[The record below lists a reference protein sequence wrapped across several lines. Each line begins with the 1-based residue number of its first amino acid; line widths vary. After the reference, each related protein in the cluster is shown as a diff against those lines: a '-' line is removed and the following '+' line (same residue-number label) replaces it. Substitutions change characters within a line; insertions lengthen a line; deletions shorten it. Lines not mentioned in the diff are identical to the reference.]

1 MAMERDN
8 LKSESINFQWNFYER
23 AINNYSI
30 IMRMLHYVEEDDSLI
45 NNMPRILVEG
55 STFDMCKIVR
65 NDNGKVQ
72 EGFFSIEESLG
83 SIDFDAIKSVSAGV
97 FTPSVLRDTFGY
109 GTLYVYPLKKD
120 MDIVGFLLL
129 GRRLPIELDGRTLRE
144 LEIVCDIYNKSLI
157 LHVNL
162 NTHKKAVHKKTI
174 FESLTDEFPDAL
186 LMIDRNGAI
195 IFANKRAKNEFESR
209 KGFLVGEKIDNVV
222 SGIGNDFY
230 RKETVLHG
238 EVKYKSGD
246 KFKIFRIESFP
257 IKEASEKGVWK
268 GLLFKDVVEKKIKE
282 EEHVLKEKMESI
294 GMLAGG
300 IAHDFN
306 NLLTGVLGYAS
317 LIKNFLSNEEKLY
330 RYAEAIESSAQR
342 AAKLAQ
348 HLLNFSRRQRRVSG
362 IVDINMLLEDI
373 LFLIK
378 ESFRDIE
385 IDRSFDA
392 HLYPI
397 KGDEAELQNVFLNL
411 CTNAKDAMTGKG
423 ILKVRTE
430 RKRYVGHREFAL
442 IEIEDTGQ
450 GIDEKIKEKIFEPYF
465 TTKENGTNLGMGL
478 YLVDKII
485 REHGGFVELESEKGK
500 GTKFSI
506 YLPLPTKIDEPEPI
520 KEETTNGG
528 LTKKQK
534 ILVVDDEDV
543 VRELIKG
550 VLTDEPIEIF
560 EASDGT
566 KAIEIFQKHHASIDL
581 VILDMIMPG
590 IKGDEVLKEFRSI
603 RKDIRVIISSGFM
616 SEEQRDR
623 LKKYKVDAF
632 LDKPFRD
639 KDVIQTIIEVL
650 SKK

>member
-30 IMRMLHYVEEDDSLI
+30 IMRMLHYVEEEDSLI
-45 NNMPRILVEG
+45 NNIPRILVEG
-55 STFDMCKIVR
+55 SIFDMCKIVR
-65 NDNGKVQ
+65 HDNGTVR
-72 EGFFSIEESLG
+72 EGFFSLEESLC
-83 SIDFDAIKSVSAGV
+83 SVDLDAIKSVSAGA
-97 FTPSVLRDTFGY
+97 FTPSVLKDTFGY
-109 GTLYVYPLKKD
+109 GVLYVYPLKKD

-129 GRRLPIELDGRTLRE
+129 GRRLPVELDSRTLRE

-157 LHVNL
+157 LHISL
-162 NTHKKAVHKKTI
+162 HTHKKAVHKKTI
-174 FESLTDEFPDAL
+174 YESLIDEFPDAL
-186 LMIDRNGAI
+186 LMVDKNGAI
-195 IFANKRAKNEFESR
+195 VFANKRAKIEFEGS

-222 SGIGNDFY
+222 SGIGSDFY
-230 RKETVLHG
+230 RKDSVLHG
-238 EVKYKSGD
+238 EVKYKAGD
-246 KFKIFRIESFP
+246 KFKIFRLDSFP
-257 IKEASEKGVWK
+257 VKQALEKGVWK
-268 GLLFKDVVEKKIKE
+268 GLLFKDVAEMKIKE

-330 RYAEAIESSAQR
+330 RYAEAIENSAQR

-348 HLLNFSRRQRRVSG
+348 HLLNFSRRQGRVSG

-385 IDRSFDA
+385 IEKAFDPR
-392 HLYPI
+392 LYPI

-411 CTNAKDAMTGKG
+411 CTNAKDAMAGKG
-423 ILKVRTE
+423 LLRVRTE
-430 RKRYVGHREFAL
+430 RKRYVGHREFAVV
-442 IEIEDTGQ
+442 EIEDTGQ

-478 YLVDKII
+478 YLVDKVI
-485 REHGGFVELESEKGK
+485 REHGGFVELESEKDK
-500 GTKFSI
+500 GTRFSI
-506 YLPLPTKIDEPEPI
+506 YLPLPTKIEEPETV
-520 KEETTNGG
+520 KEELTNGG

-550 VLTDEPIEIF
+550 VLADEPTEIL
-560 EASDGT
+560 EAPDGT
-566 KAIEIFQKHHASIDL
+566 KALEIFKEQHGSIDL

-590 IKGDEVLKEFRSI
+590 IKGDEVLREMRLI
-603 RKDIRVIISSGFM
+603 QKDVKVIISSGFM
-616 SEEQRDR
+616 SEEQRDS

-639 KDVIQTIIEVL
+639 KDVIHTIIEVL

>member
-1 MAMERDN
+1 MERDN

-30 IMRMLHYVEEDDSLI
+30 IMRMLHYVEEEDGLI
-45 NNMPRILVEG
+45 HNIPRIMVEG
-55 STFDMCKIVR
+55 SIFDMCKILR
-65 NDNGKVQ
+65 HDNGTVR
-72 EGFFSIEESLG
+72 EGFFSIEESLNSLDLD
-83 SIDFDAIKSVSAGV
+83 SIKTASAGA
-97 FTPSVLRDTFGY
+97 FTPSVLRDTLGY

-129 GRRLPIELDGRTLRE
+129 GRRLPIELDSRILRE

-157 LHVNL
+157 LHGNL
-162 NTHKKAVHKKTI
+162 HTHKKAVHKKTI
-174 FESLTDEFPDAL
+174 HENVIDEFPDAL
-186 LMIDRNGAI
+186 FMVDKNGVI
-195 IFANKRAKNEFESR
+195 VSANKRAKSEFEGG
-209 KGFLVGEKIDNVV
+209 KGFLVGEKIDNLV

-230 RKETVLHG
+230 RKESALHG
-238 EVKYKSGD
+238 EVKYKAGD
-246 KFKIFRIESFP
+246 KFKIFRMDSFP
-257 IKEASEKGVWK
+257 VREGVEKGVWK
-268 GLLFKDVVEKKIKE
+268 VILFKDVVENKIRDE
-282 EEHVLKEKMESI
+282 ERVVKEKMESI

-362 IVDINMLLEDI
+362 VVDINMLLEDI

-385 IDRSFDA
+385 IEKSFDA
-392 HLYPI
+392 RLYPI

-411 CTNAKDAMTGKG
+411 CTNAKDAMGGKG
-423 ILKVRTE
+423 LMRVRTE
-430 RKRYVGHREFAL
+430 RKRYVGHREFAV

-500 GTKFSI
+500 GTRFSI
-506 YLPLPTKIDEPEPI
+506 YLPLPTKIAEPEPAR
-520 KEETTNGG
+520 EEATNGG
-528 LTKKQK
+528 LTRKQK

-550 VLTDEPIEIF
+550 VLNDEPIEIL
-560 EASDGT
+560 EAADGSR
-566 KAIEIFQKHHASIDL
+566 ALEIFQDQHDSIDL

-590 IKGDEVLKEFRSI
+590 IKGDEVLRELRSI
-603 RKDIRVIISSGFM
+603 HSNIKVIISSGFM

-639 KDVIQTIIEVL
+639 KDVIHTIIEVL

>member
-1 MAMERDN
+1 
-8 LKSESINFQWNFYER
+8 
-23 AINNYSI
+23 
-30 IMRMLHYVEEDDSLI
+30 MRMLHYVEEEDSLI
-45 NNMPRILVEG
+45 NNIPRILVEG
-55 STFDMCKIVR
+55 SIFDMCKIVR
-65 NDNGKVQ
+65 HDNGTVR
-72 EGFFSIEESLG
+72 EGFFSLEESLC
-83 SIDFDAIKSVSAGV
+83 SVDLDAIKSVSAGA
-97 FTPSVLRDTFGY
+97 FTPSVLKDTFGY
-109 GTLYVYPLKKD
+109 GVLYVYPLKKD

-129 GRRLPIELDGRTLRE
+129 GRRLPIELDSRTLRE

-157 LHVNL
+157 LHISL
-162 NTHKKAVHKKTI
+162 HTHKKAVHKKTI
-174 FESLTDEFPDAL
+174 YENLIDEFPDAL
-186 LMIDRNGAI
+186 LMVDKNGAI
-195 IFANKRAKNEFESR
+195 VFANKRAKSEFEGS

-222 SGIGNDFY
+222 SGIGSDFY
-230 RKETVLHG
+230 RKDTVLHG
-238 EVKYKSGD
+238 EVKYKAGD
-246 KFKIFRIESFP
+246 KFKIFRMDSFP
-257 IKEASEKGVWK
+257 VKQALEKGVWK
-268 GLLFKDVVEKKIKE
+268 GLLFKDVAEMKIKE

-330 RYAEAIESSAQR
+330 RYAEAIENSAQR

-348 HLLNFSRRQRRVSG
+348 HLLNFSRRQGRVSG

-385 IDRSFDA
+385 IEKSFDPR
-392 HLYPI
+392 LYPI

-411 CTNAKDAMTGKG
+411 CTNAKDAMAGKG
-423 ILKVRTE
+423 LLRVRTE
-430 RKRYVGHREFAL
+430 RKRYVGHREFAVV
-442 IEIEDTGQ
+442 EIEDTGQ

-485 REHGGFVELESEKGK
+485 REHGGFVELESEKDK
-500 GTKFSI
+500 GTRFSI
-506 YLPLPTKIDEPEPI
+506 YLPLPTKIVEPETA
-520 KEETTNGG
+520 KEELTNGG

-550 VLTDEPIEIF
+550 VLADEPTEIL
-560 EASDGT
+560 EAPDGT
-566 KAIEIFQKHHASIDL
+566 KALEIFKEQHGSIDL

-590 IKGDEVLKEFRSI
+590 IKGDEVLREMRLI
-603 RKDIRVIISSGFM
+603 RKDIKVIISSGFM
-616 SEEQRDR
+616 SEEQRDS

-639 KDVIQTIIEVL
+639 KDVIHTIIEVL

>member
-1 MAMERDN
+1 MERDN

-30 IMRMLHYVEEDDSLI
+30 IMRMLHFVEEEESLV

-55 STFDMCKIVR
+55 SIFDMCKILR
-65 NDNGKVQ
+65 NDNGIER
-72 EGFFSIEESLG
+72 EGFFDIEESLN
-83 SIDFDAIKSVSAGV
+83 SIDLNAIKSKCAGV
-97 FTPSVLRDTFGY
+97 FTPSVLKDAFGY

-129 GRRLPIELDGRTLRE
+129 GRRLPIELDARTLRE

-157 LHVNL
+157 LHINIH
-162 NTHKKAVHKKTI
+162 NHKKAAKRKSI
-174 FESLTDEFPDAL
+174 FESLINEFPDAL
-186 LMIDRNGAI
+186 VMIDRNGSI
-195 IFANKRAKNEFESR
+195 VFANRRAKSEFEGG
-209 KGFLVGEKIDNVV
+209 KGFLVGEKIDSVI

-230 RKETVLHG
+230 RKEMALHG

-246 KFKIFRIESFP
+246 KFKIFRVESFP
-257 IKEASEKGVWK
+257 LKEAAEKGVWK

-282 EEHVLKEKMESI
+282 EEYVRKEKMESI

-362 IVDINMLLEDI
+362 VVDINMLLEDI

-385 IDRSFDA
+385 IEKSLDA
-392 HLYPI
+392 GLYPI
-397 KGDEAELQNVFLNL
+397 KGDEGELQNVFLNL
-411 CTNAKDAMTGKG
+411 CTNAKDAITGKG
-423 ILKVRTE
+423 KLRVRTE

-450 GIDEKIKEKIFEPYF
+450 GIDEDIKEKIFEPYF
-465 TTKENGTNLGMGL
+465 TTKDNGTNLGMGL

-485 REHGGFVELESEKGK
+485 REHGGFVELQSEKNK

-506 YLPLPTKIDEPEPI
+506 YLPLPTKIEEPVPV
-520 KEETTNGG
+520 KEEPANDG
-528 LTKKQK
+528 LTKKQT

-550 VLTDEPIEIF
+550 VLADEPTDIL

-566 KAIEIFQKHHASIDL
+566 QAIEIFKDKYASIDL

-590 IKGDEVLKEFRSI
+590 IKGDEVLREIRSI
-603 RKDIRVIISSGFM
+603 RKDIRVIIASGFM

-623 LKKYKVDAF
+623 LKQYKVDAF

-639 KDVIQTIIEVL
+639 KDVIQTIRDVL

>member
-1 MAMERDN
+1 
-8 LKSESINFQWNFYER
+8 
-23 AINNYSI
+23 
-30 IMRMLHYVEEDDSLI
+30 MRMLHYVEEEDSLI
-45 NNMPRILVEG
+45 HNIPRILVEG
-55 STFDMCKIVR
+55 SIFDMCKIVR
-65 NDNGKVQ
+65 NDNGTVR
-72 EGFFSIEESLG
+72 EGFFSLEESLS
-83 SIDFDAIKSVSAGV
+83 SIDLDSIKSASSGA
-97 FTPSVLRDTFGY
+97 FTPSVLRDAFGY

-129 GRRLPIELDGRTLRE
+129 GRRLPVELDPRTLRE

-157 LHVNL
+157 LHINL
-162 NTHKKAVHKKTI
+162 HRHKKAVHRKTI
-174 FESLTDEFPDAL
+174 YENLIDEFPDAL
-186 LMIDRNGAI
+186 LMVDRNGAI
-195 IFANKRAKNEFESR
+195 VFANQRARSEFEGR
-209 KGFLVGEKIDNVV
+209 KGFLVGERIDNIV
-222 SGIGNDFY
+222 SGIGNDFF

-238 EVKYKSGD
+238 EVKYKAGD
-246 KFKIFRIESFP
+246 KFKIFRMDSFP
-257 IKEASEKGVWK
+257 VKEAVEKGVWK

-362 IVDINMLLEDI
+362 VVDINMLLEDI

-385 IDRSFDA
+385 IEKSFDPR
-392 HLYPI
+392 LYPI
-397 KGDEAELQNVFLNL
+397 KGDEAELQNVFLNI
-411 CTNAKDAMTGKG
+411 CTNAKDAMAGKG
-423 ILKVRTE
+423 TLRVRTE

-442 IEIEDTGQ
+442 VEIEDTGQ
-450 GIDEKIKEKIFEPYF
+450 GIDDSIKEKIFEPYF
-465 TTKENGTNLGMGL
+465 TTKENGSNLGMGL
-478 YLVDKII
+478 YLVDKVI
-485 REHGGFVELESEKGK
+485 REHGGFVELESEKGR
-500 GTKFSI
+500 GTRFSF
-506 YLPLPTKIDEPEPI
+506 YLPLPTKIAEPEPP
-520 KEETTNGG
+520 KEETTNGS

-550 VLTDEPIEIF
+550 VLTEEPTEIL
-560 EASDGT
+560 EASDGSQ
-566 KAIEIFQKHHASIDL
+566 ALEIFKEHHESIDL

-590 IKGDEVLKEFRSI
+590 IKGDEVLKEMRSI
-603 RKDIRVIISSGFM
+603 RKDIKVIVSSGFM
-616 SEEQRDR
+616 SEEQRDS
-623 LKKYKVDAF
+623 LKKYRVDAF

-639 KDVIQTIIEVL
+639 KDVIHTIIEVL

>member
-1 MAMERDN
+1 
-8 LKSESINFQWNFYER
+8 
-23 AINNYSI
+23 
-30 IMRMLHYVEEDDSLI
+30 MRMLHYVEEEDSLI
-45 NNMPRILVEG
+45 NNIPRILVEG
-55 STFDMCKIVR
+55 SIFDMCKIVR
-65 NDNGKVQ
+65 HDNGTVR
-72 EGFFSIEESLG
+72 EGFFSLEESLC
-83 SIDFDAIKSVSAGV
+83 SVDLDAIKSVSAGA
-97 FTPSVLRDTFGY
+97 FTPSVLKDTFGY
-109 GTLYVYPLKKD
+109 GVLYVYPLKKD

-129 GRRLPIELDGRTLRE
+129 GRRLPVELDSRTLRE

-157 LHVNL
+157 LHISL
-162 NTHKKAVHKKTI
+162 HTHKTAVHKKTI
-174 FESLTDEFPDAL
+174 YESLIDEFPDAL
-186 LMIDRNGAI
+186 LMVDKNGAI
-195 IFANKRAKNEFESR
+195 VFANKRAKSEFEGS
-209 KGFLVGEKIDNVV
+209 KGFLVGEKIDNIV

-230 RKETVLHG
+230 RKDSVLHG
-238 EVKYKSGD
+238 EVKYKAGD
-246 KFKIFRIESFP
+246 KFKIFRMDSFP
-257 IKEASEKGVWK
+257 VKQALEKGVWK
-268 GLLFKDVVEKKIKE
+268 GLLFKDVAEMKIKE

-330 RYAEAIESSAQR
+330 RYAEAIENSAQR

-348 HLLNFSRRQRRVSG
+348 HLLNFSRRQGRVSG

-385 IDRSFDA
+385 IEKVFDPR
-392 HLYPI
+392 LYPI

-411 CTNAKDAMTGKG
+411 CTNAKDAMAGKG
-423 ILKVRTE
+423 LLRVRTE
-430 RKRYVGHREFAL
+430 RKRYVGHREFAVV
-442 IEIEDTGQ
+442 EIEDTGQ

-478 YLVDKII
+478 YLVDKVI
-485 REHGGFVELESEKGK
+485 RAHGGFVELESEKDK
-500 GTKFSI
+500 GTRFSI
-506 YLPLPTKIDEPEPI
+506 YLPLPTKIEEPETA
-520 KEETTNGG
+520 KEELTNGG

-550 VLTDEPIEIF
+550 VLADEPTEIL
-560 EASDGT
+560 EAPDGT
-566 KAIEIFQKHHASIDL
+566 KALEIFKEQHGSIDL

-590 IKGDEVLKEFRSI
+590 IKGDEVLREMRLI
-603 RKDIRVIISSGFM
+603 RKDIKVIISSGFM
-616 SEEQRDR
+616 SEEQRDS

-639 KDVIQTIIEVL
+639 KDVIHTIIEVL

>member
-1 MAMERDN
+1 M
-8 LKSESINFQWNFYER
+8 
-23 AINNYSI
+23 
-30 IMRMLHYVEEDDSLI
+30 
-45 NNMPRILVEG
+45 
-55 STFDMCKIVR
+55 
-65 NDNGKVQ
+65 
-72 EGFFSIEESLG
+72 
-83 SIDFDAIKSVSAGV
+83 
-97 FTPSVLRDTFGY
+97 
-109 GTLYVYPLKKD
+109 
-120 MDIVGFLLL
+120 
-129 GRRLPIELDGRTLRE
+129 
-144 LEIVCDIYNKSLI
+144 
-157 LHVNL
+157 
-162 NTHKKAVHKKTI
+162 
-174 FESLTDEFPDAL
+174 
-186 LMIDRNGAI
+186 
-195 IFANKRAKNEFESR
+195 
-209 KGFLVGEKIDNVV
+209 
-222 SGIGNDFY
+222 
-230 RKETVLHG
+230 
-238 EVKYKSGD
+238 KYKSGD

-257 IKEASEKGVWK
+257 VKEAAEKGVWK

-385 IDRSFDA
+385 IEKAFDA
-392 HLYPI
+392 RLYPI
-397 KGDEAELQNVFLNL
+397 KGDEGELQNVFLNL

-423 ILKVRTE
+423 VLRVRTE

-442 IEIEDTGQ
+442 IDIEDTGQ

-465 TTKENGTNLGMGL
+465 TTKENGTNIGMGL

-485 REHGGFVELESEKGK
+485 REHGGFVELQSEKGK

-506 YLPLPTKIDEPEPI
+506 YLPLPTKIDEPEPA
-520 KEETTNGG
+520 KEEPTNGG

-550 VLTDEPIEIF
+550 VLTDEPTEIL
-560 EASDGT
+560 EASDGSQ
-566 KAIEIFQKHHASIDL
+566 AIEIFKEKYASIDL

-590 IKGDEVLKEFRSI
+590 IKGDEVLKEIRSI
-603 RKDIRVIISSGFM
+603 RKDIKVIISSGFM

>member
-1 MAMERDN
+1 
-8 LKSESINFQWNFYER
+8 
-23 AINNYSI
+23 
-30 IMRMLHYVEEDDSLI
+30 
-45 NNMPRILVEG
+45 
-55 STFDMCKIVR
+55 
-65 NDNGKVQ
+65 
-72 EGFFSIEESLG
+72 
-83 SIDFDAIKSVSAGV
+83 
-97 FTPSVLRDTFGY
+97 
-109 GTLYVYPLKKD
+109 

-129 GRRLPIELDGRTLRE
+129 GRRMPVELDSRTLRE

-157 LHVNL
+157 LHINL
-162 NTHKKAVHKKTI
+162 HTHKKAVHKKTI
-174 FESLTDEFPDAL
+174 YESLIDEFPDAL
-186 LMIDRNGAI
+186 LMVDKNGAI
-195 IFANKRAKNEFESR
+195 VYANKRAKGEFEGS

-222 SGIGNDFY
+222 SGIGSDFY
-230 RKETVLHG
+230 RKDSVLHG
-238 EVKYKSGD
+238 EVKYKAGD
-246 KFKIFRIESFP
+246 KFKIFRMDSFP
-257 IKEASEKGVWK
+257 VKQALEKGVWK
-268 GLLFKDVVEKKIKE
+268 GLLFKDVAEMKIKE

-348 HLLNFSRRQRRVSG
+348 HLLNFSRRQGRVSG

-385 IDRSFDA
+385 IEKAFDPR
-392 HLYPI
+392 LYPI

-411 CTNAKDAMTGKG
+411 CTNAKDAMAGKG
-423 ILKVRTE
+423 LLRVRTE
-430 RKRYVGHREFAL
+430 RKRYVGHREFAVV
-442 IEIEDTGQ
+442 EIEDTGK

-485 REHGGFVELESEKGK
+485 REHGGFVELDSEKDK
-500 GTKFSI
+500 GTRFSI
-506 YLPLPTKIDEPEPI
+506 YLPLPTKIAEPETA
-520 KEETTNGG
+520 KEEQTNGG

-550 VLTDEPIEIF
+550 VLADEPTEIL
-560 EASDGT
+560 EAPDGT
-566 KAIEIFQKHHASIDL
+566 KALEIFKEQHGSIDL

-590 IKGDEVLKEFRSI
+590 IKGDEVLREMRLI
-603 RKDIRVIISSGFM
+603 RKDIKVIISSGFM
-616 SEEQRDR
+616 SEEQRDS

-639 KDVIQTIIEVL
+639 KDVIHTIIEVL

>member
-1 MAMERDN
+1 MDRDN
-8 LKSESINFQWNFYER
+8 LKSESINFQWGFYER

-30 IMRMLHYVEEDDSLI
+30 IMRMLHCVEEEDSLI
-45 NNMPRILVEG
+45 NNIPRVLVEG
-55 STFDMCKIVR
+55 SMFDMCKILR
-65 NDNGKVQ
+65 NDNGVVR
-72 EGFFSIEESLG
+72 EGFFSLEESLT
-83 SIDFDAIKSVSAGV
+83 SVDLEAVKSVSAGAL
-97 FTPSVLRDTFGY
+97 TPSVLRNTLGY

-129 GRRLPIELDGRTLRE
+129 GRRLPVELDPRTLRE

-157 LHVNL
+157 LHINL
-162 NTHKKAVHKKTI
+162 HTHKKAVHRKSMY
-174 FESLTDEFPDAL
+174 ESLVDEFPDAL
-186 LMIDRNGAI
+186 LMVDRNGAI
-195 IFANKRAKNEFESR
+195 VFANKRARSEFEGR
-209 KGFLVGEKIDNVV
+209 KGFLLGEKIDNIVF
-222 SGIGNDFY
+222 GIGNDFY
-230 RKETVLHG
+230 RKNGTLHG
-238 EVKYKSGD
+238 EVKYKTGD
-246 KFKIFRIESFP
+246 TFKVFRMDSFP
-257 IKEASEKGVWK
+257 IKEASDNGVWK
-268 GLLFKDVVEKKIKE
+268 GLVFKDVVEKKIKE
-282 EEHVLKEKMESI
+282 KEHVLKEKMEGI

-362 IVDINMLLEDI
+362 VVDLNMLIEDI

-385 IDRSFDA
+385 IEKALDGR
-392 HLYPI
+392 LYPI

-411 CTNAKDAMTGKG
+411 CTNAKDAMAGKG
-423 ILKVRTE
+423 VLKVRTE
-430 RKRYVGHREFAL
+430 RKRYIGHREFAL
-442 IEIEDTGQ
+442 IEIADTGH

-485 REHGGFVELESEKGK
+485 REHGGFVELESQKDK
-500 GTKFSI
+500 GTRFSI
-506 YLPLPTKIDEPEPI
+506 YLPLPTTAIEPESV
-520 KEETTNGG
+520 KEEPTNGG
-528 LTKKQK
+528 LTNRQK

-550 VLTDEPIEIF
+550 VLTDEPTEIL
-560 EASDGT
+560 EASDGSQ
-566 KAIEIFQKHHASIDL
+566 ALEIFRKDHESIDL

-590 IKGDEVLKEFRSI
+590 IKGDEVLREMRSI
-603 RKDIRVIISSGFM
+603 RKDIRVIVSSGFM
-616 SEEQRDR
+616 SEEQRDS

-639 KDVIQTIIEVL
+639 KDVIHTIIEVL
-650 SKK
+650 SRK

>member
-8 LKSESINFQWNFYER
+8 LKSDSINFQWGFYER

-30 IMRMLHYVEEDDSLI
+30 IMRMLHYVEEEDSLI
-45 NNMPRILVEG
+45 HNIPRILVEG
-55 STFDMCKIVR
+55 SIFDMCKIVR
-65 NDNGKVQ
+65 HDNGKVR
-72 EGFFSIEESLG
+72 EGFFSIEESLA
-83 SIDFDAIKSVSAGV
+83 SVDLDAIRSVSAGA

-109 GTLYVYPLKKD
+109 GVLYVYPLTKD

-129 GRRLPIELDGRTLRE
+129 GRRLPVELDPRTLRE

-157 LHVNL
+157 LHINL
-162 NTHKKAVHKKTI
+162 HTHKKAVHKKSI
-174 FESLTDEFPDAL
+174 YENLIDEFPDAL
-186 LMIDRNGAI
+186 LMIDKNGAI
-195 IFANKRAKNEFESR
+195 VFANTRAKIEFEGA

-230 RKETVLHG
+230 RKDTALHG
-238 EVKYKSGD
+238 EVKYKAGD
-246 KFKIFRIESFP
+246 KFKIFRMDSFP
-257 IKEASEKGVWK
+257 VKEALEKGVWK
-268 GLLFKDVVEKKIKE
+268 GIIFKDVVEKKIKE

-385 IDRSFDA
+385 IETSFDTR
-392 HLYPI
+392 LYPI
-397 KGDEAELQNVFLNL
+397 KGDEAELQNVFLNI
-411 CTNAKDAMTGKG
+411 CTNAKDAMAGKG
-423 ILKVRTE
+423 LLRVRTE

-485 REHGGFVELESEKGK
+485 REHGGFVELESAKDK
-500 GTKFSI
+500 GTRFSI
-506 YLPLPTKIDEPEPI
+506 YLPLPTKIAEPEPS
-520 KEETTNGG
+520 KETPTNGG

-550 VLTDEPIEIF
+550 VLTNEPTEILEAPDGTQALEIF
-560 EASDGT
+560 KE
-566 KAIEIFQKHHASIDL
+566 HHGSIDL

-590 IKGDEVLKEFRSI
+590 IKGDEVLREMRSI
-603 RKDIRVIISSGFM
+603 RKDIKVIISSGFM
-616 SEEQRDR
+616 SEEQRDS

-639 KDVIQTIIEVL
+639 KDVIHTIIEVL